1 MRSGALATRSATL
14 AVAAL
19 ACVSCGDKTVR
30 LGEKTP
36 VPYHFGDPVLVEELA
51 SDSRTDNPSLTS
63 DLLEIYF
70 TTNRE
75 GTASSDIWF
84 AQRTSAGVPFGT
96 PAPVKEVNSD
106 AYETSSAISSD
117 GLTLWFGSDRAGGSG
132 EVDIWACERATR
144 SSRWST
150 PMNLVGLNSTA
161 SDIPRSP
168 GQHGLVMPMASTK
181 LTALNPA
188 EGNYQSY
195 WTTRASLGAPF
206 TPPVAIPELAYKD
219 RSTVDAF
226 LTEDGLTLFF
236 SSAPVPMLA
245 AKDGGGA
252 APVNGGDAGVAK
264 SDLFVAFR
272 RSTNEAFAFTQ
283 PLSDLNTAFDER
295 DPWLSPDGTVF
306 YFTSDRDGSLN
317 IYSATVLPRQ
327 AP

>member
-1 MRSGALATRSATL
+1 MRPGALATGTAGL
-14 AVAAL
+14 MVVALSCA
-19 ACVSCGDKTVR
+19 SCGGKTVR

-36 VPYHFGDPVLVEELA
+36 LPFHFGEPVLVAELA
-51 SDSRTDNPSLTS
+51 SEMRTDNPTLTS
-63 DLLEIYF
+63 DMLEIFF

-84 AQRTSAGVPFGT
+84 AQRASAGAPFGT
-96 PAPVKEVNSD
+96 PAPVQGVNSD
-106 AYETSSAISSD
+106 AYETSSAISGD

-132 EVDIWACERATR
+132 DVDIWVCERPTR
-144 SSRWST
+144 SARWST

-161 SDIPRSP
+161 SEIPRPP
-168 GQHGLVMPMASTK
+168 GQHGLVMRMASTK

-195 WTTRASLGAPF
+195 WTTRASPGSPFGA
-206 TPPVAIPELAYKD
+206 PVAIPELAYKD

-226 LTEDGLTLFF
+226 LTGDGLTLFF
-236 SSAPVPMLA
+236 SSAPVPTPFA
-245 AKDGGGA
+245 NDGGGA
-252 APVNGGDAGVAK
+252 PPVNQTDAGVAK

-272 RSTNEAFAFTQ
+272 RSTDEPFAFTQ
-283 PLSDLNTAFDER
+283 PLSDLNTTFDER

-306 YFTSDRDGSLN
+306 YFTSDRDGPLT
-317 IYSATVLPRQ
+317 IYTAPVLPPH